1 MNCEIV
7 NCEQGLRTCCCLSV
21 YCDNFRHTNKS
32 GLYVNNQESLLLFGY
47 FFTFVSQAD
56 EIAFAFCVHVRV
68 FLWRRVRKRNRVR
81 VSAFRPTLSWSKA
94 TTTGRSIRLT
104 ATEFL
109 ASKREAPNRLTAT
122 QQTSVGIA
130 VAVDVD
136 VEQELPVACCERRCY
151 DAAALERVACLSP
164 MLPCSQPTAISFLT
178 SLSLP
183 LYPPLSLFLTFS
195 LWYSNKN
202 ANT

>member
-1 MNCEIV
+1 MNK
-7 NCEQGLRTCCCLSV
+7 V
-21 YCDNFRHTNKS
+21 YELVVVVVVYLFIAITLDTHKS

-109 ASKREAPNRLTAT
+109 ASNREAPNRLTAT
-122 QQTSVGIA
+122 QQSAVGVA
-130 VAVDVD
+130 VAVDVG
-136 VEQELPVACCERRCY
+136 VEQELPVACGERRCY
-151 DAAALERVACLSP
+151 DKESRLPCCLALCPLLSP
-164 MLPCSQPTAISFLT
+164 CLPYSLSPSQSPSL

-183 LYPPLSLFLTFS
+183 LSYLLPLVL
-195 LWYSNKN
+195 K
-202 ANT
+202 

>member
-1 MNCEIV
+1 MNK
-7 NCEQGLRTCCCLSV
+7 V
-21 YCDNFRHTNKS
+21 YELVVVVVVYLFIAITLDTHKS

-56 EIAFAFCVHVRV
+56 EIAFAFCVRVRV

-109 ASKREAPNRLTAT
+109 ASNREAPNRLTAT
-122 QQTSVGIA
+122 QQSAVGVA
-130 VAVDVD
+130 VAVDVG
-136 VEQELPVACCERRCY
+136 VEQELPVACGERRCY
-151 DAAALERVACLSP
+151 DGAALERVACLSP
-164 MLPCSQPTAISFLT
+164 LLPLLSAHSYLLAYLT
-178 SLSLP
+178 LSLP
-183 LYPPLSLFLTFS
+183 LYPLLPSLPLSYLLP
-195 LWYSNKN
+195 LVLK
-202 ANT
+202 

>member
-7 NCEQGLRTCCCLSV
+7 NCEQGLRTGCCCCCLSV
-21 YCDNFRHTNKS
+21 YCDNFRHTHKS

-56 EIAFAFCVHVRV
+56 EIAFAFCVRVRV

-122 QQTSVGIA
+122 QQSAVGVA
-130 VAVDVD
+130 VAVDVG
-136 VEQELPVACCERRCY
+136 VEQELPVACGERRCY
-151 DAAALERVACLSP
+151 DKESR
-164 MLPCSQPTAISFLT
+164 LPCCLCSLPTAISLLT
-178 SLSLP
+178 LLSLP
-183 LYPPLSLFLTFS
+183 LYPLLPSLPLSYLLP
-195 LWYSNKN
+195 LVLK
-202 ANT
+202 

>member
-1 MNCEIV
+1 MNK
-7 NCEQGLRTCCCLSV
+7 V
-21 YCDNFRHTNKS
+21 YELVVVVVVYLFIAITLDTHKS

-109 ASKREAPNRLTAT
+109 ASNREAPNRLTAT
-122 QQTSVGIA
+122 QQSAVGVA
-130 VAVDVD
+130 VAVDVG
-136 VEQELPVACCERRCY
+136 VEQELPVACGERRCY
-151 DAAALERVACLSP
+151 DGAALERVACLSP
-164 MLPCSQPTAISFLT
+164 LLPLLSAHCYLLAYLT
-178 SLSLP
+178 LSLP
-183 LYPPLSLFLTFS
+183 LYPLPPSRPLSYLLP
-195 LWYSNKN
+195 LLLK
-202 ANT
+202 